1 MRSALLLIVLQFA
14 VVVAVLGALV
24 RHARGDR
31 DVARSDHATLL
42 LRRTVRWR
50 WIGLAAGTAL
60 AAVAVTAD
68 EPLGRGLALAT
79 PLFGIGAL
87 LGVLIGEL
95 RLPAPPAGERR
106 ALVEVRRVRDHLP
119 RGLTAVVT
127 VATALLTTGLLAAGL
142 AGSPD
147 DLGRAGRAL
156 VHVSGASTQT
166 RTPWPGSFY
175 GVPLAIAV
183 GIGLLL
189 AAVTMRRIVG
199 RPRQVSEVTTD
210 DALRR
215 RSGATVVAAVG
226 VLVAVPLA
234 GVSLFASV
242 ALHGLQ
248 HPPTGA
254 APLGW
259 LSVAAIVFAIVV
271 VTWSTSTLLSPGAH
285 ARIHA
290 RGRARTTA

>member
-1 MRSALLLIVLQFA
+1 MRSVLLLVVLQFA
-14 VVVAVLGALV
+14 VVGALVGALV
-24 RHARGDR
+24 RHTRRDR

-50 WIGLAAGTAL
+50 WIGLAVGTAL
-60 AAVAVTAD
+60 AAVALTAD
-68 EPLGRGLALAT
+68 QPLGRGLALAA

-87 LGVLIGEL
+87 LGVLLGEL
-95 RLPAPPAGERR
+95 RLPAPPPAERR

-119 RGLTAVVT
+119 RTLTAVVT
-127 VATALLTTGLLAAGL
+127 VATAVLATGLLAAGV

-156 VHVSGASTQT
+156 VNVSGASREM

-175 GVPLAIAV
+175 GVPLAITI

-189 AAVTMRRIVG
+189 ATVTMRRVVG

-210 DALRR
+210 DELRR

-234 GVSLFASV
+234 GVATFAAV
-242 ALHGLQ
+242 ALTGLQ
-248 HPPTGA
+248 HPPPGVV
-254 APLGW
+254 PLGW
-259 LSVAAIVFAIVV
+259 LTVAAIPFALTVV
-271 VTWSTSTLLSPGAH
+271 VWSTSTLLSPGAH
-285 ARIHA
+285 ARI
-290 RGRARTTA
+290 RERTSA